1 MYYEDLIHLFHP
13 PVKCCIEI
21 KVLDDMDAPGVPNL
35 PSYYRRLRPIADQ
48 FSAQRV
54 GGAYLGITLEKIPF
68 VVALTT
74 YMEPIAICILIKHF
88 L

>member
-1 MYYEDLIHLFHP
+1 MMIWMRQVSLTSL
-13 PVKCCIEI
+13 
-21 KVLDDMDAPGVPNL
+21 LL
-35 PSYYRRLRPIADQ
+35 YRRLRPIADQ

-74 YMEPIAICILIKHF
+74 YMEPIAICIFIKHLF
-88 L
+88 